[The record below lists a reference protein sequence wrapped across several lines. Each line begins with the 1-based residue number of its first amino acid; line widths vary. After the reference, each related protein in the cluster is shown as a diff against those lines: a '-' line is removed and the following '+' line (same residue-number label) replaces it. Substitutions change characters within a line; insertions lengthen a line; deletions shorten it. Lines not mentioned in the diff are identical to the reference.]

1 MVRFFE
7 IHENMKRPREAVPNL
22 YPRHKSAMFC
32 FLADDDD
39 QQHFNLLAVD
49 ALGTTTLIAP
59 FYVAIRLIVREKNAL
74 FTVI

>member
-39 QQHFNLLAVD
+39 QQHFNLFGRRCIEYHRVD
-49 ALGTTTLIAP
+49 CTILRGNTAYCA
-59 FYVAIRLIVREKNAL
+59 
-74 FTVI
+74 